1 MYLYIFL
8 QNIKIVY
15 FTRGKKKLLQTV
27 ENVNELEDAAA
38 VQSFGSGILFLC
50 IPKNEENFTNF
61 LFVVVRRKK
70 ENTMCFIISK
80 NIYEQRF
87 AMEM

>member
-27 ENVNELEDAAA
+27 ENVNELEDAVA
-38 VQSFGSGILFLC
+38 VRSFGSGILFSC

-61 LFVVVRRKK
+61 FFCGCSEEKGKHDV
-70 ENTMCFIISK
+70 FH
-80 NIYEQRF
+80 NI
-87 AMEM
+87 